1 MKRIL
6 TIFLLALAL
15 PLGAQDIQKKVTG
28 TPAASTN
35 APAWTAGQTRYF
47 NMQPGGQRGNVAVV
61 QKDGLPG
68 LWNNKT
74 GQWQL
79 TPGGM
84 KEVYFAYNEL
94 LVYTDKN
101 GRGGYAFIQ
110 PGFEEMGDISKRL
123 RFPLDE
129 LRCYPGREKPQ
140 FLCARMEKLWAVLGA
155 DGFLLPA
162 CFDSPDEAV
171 EYLQKNHRKPADEG
185 DAEYIMRSFMN
196 WGTTEPHICA
206 IGREPGKKGAL
217 ISLVETPSAGPYYV
231 ETPADFASIECL
243 YSAFSVVDDQL
254 ILNNAVFI
262 VNDTDPVRYD
272 DYMEAPVIP
281 LNLVTLYASRYPA
294 AHGSDGGLFF
304 GSSDNGAYGLHLRKD
319 GTFKFGSV
327 HLHYDF
333 SNQTYQPYGHSE
345 WYVNDWRIPVEMTFH
360 EFYFAYEISAYFEDP
375 DNYDEEAVLQK
386 ARTLYLKN
394 GNYEFTRRYP
404 MKAEGYD
411 AEKGGLKMV
420 FAEDACPPVY
430 IPMTAAQAKA
440 LLASVKKY
448 GEDEHVW
455 YYTRGLDKYGYD
467 IAVEA
472 GVGYSGGKVFRY
484 KAEN

>member
-1 MKRIL
+1 MKRLL
-6 TIFLLALAL
+6 TIVLLALAL
-15 PLGAQDIQKKVTG
+15 PLAAQNIQKTMTG
-28 TPAASTN
+28 TPAASAK
-35 APAWTAGQTRYF
+35 APEWSAGQTRYF

-79 TPGGM
+79 TPGRM

-110 PGFEEMGDISKRL
+110 PGFEEMGDITKRL

-140 FLCARMEKLWAVLGA
+140 FLCARMEKQWAVMGA
-155 DGFLLPA
+155 DGFVLPA
-162 CFDSPDEAV
+162 CFDSPKEAV
-171 EYLQKNHRKPADEG
+171 EFLQKNHRKPADEG
-185 DAEYIMRSFMN
+185 AAEYIMRSFMN
-196 WGTTEPHICA
+196 WGTTQLHISA
-206 IGREPGKKGAL
+206 IGREPGKGGAL
-217 ISLVETPSAGPYYV
+217 ISLEETPSAGPYYV

-243 YSAFSVVDDQL
+243 YSAFSVVDGQL
-254 ILNNAVFI
+254 VLNNAEFV
-262 VNDTDPVRYD
+262 VNDTDLVRYD

-281 LNLVTLYASRYPA
+281 LNEVTLYASRYPA
-294 AHGSDGGLFF
+294 ARGEDGGLFF
-304 GSSDNGAYGLHLRKD
+304 GSAANGCYGLHLRKD
-319 GTFKFGSV
+319 GTFKFGKIEI
-327 HLHYDF
+327 HYDL
-333 SNQTYQPYGHSE
+333 SNGTYKLYSHPE
-345 WYVNDWRIPVEMTFH
+345 WYVDEWRFPIGITFH
-360 EFYFAYEISAYFEDP
+360 EFSFAYEISAYFADP
-375 DNYDEEAVLQK
+375 DNFDFEACQEKSRK
-386 ARTLYLKN
+386 AYLKN
-394 GNYEFTRRYP
+394 GNYEFTQRYP

-420 FAEDACPPVY
+420 FGEDACPPIY

-448 GEDEHVW
+448 GEYEHVW

-467 IAVEA
+467 IVIEA

-484 KAEN
+484 KAED

>member
-15 PLGAQDIQKKVTG
+15 PLGAQNIQKTMTG
-28 TPAASTN
+28 TPAASAE
-35 APAWTAGQTRYF
+35 APKWTPGQTRYF
-47 NMQPGGQRGNVAVV
+47 NMLPGGQRGNVAVV

-79 TPGGM
+79 TPGEIW
-84 KEVYFAYNEL
+84 EVYFAYNEL

-101 GRGGYAFIQ
+101 GRSGYAFIQ
-110 PGFEEMGDISKRL
+110 PDFEEMGDISMRL
-123 RFPLDE
+123 RFPLDGF
-129 LRCYPGREKPQ
+129 RCYPNRENPQ
-140 FLCARMEKLWAVLGA
+140 FLCARMEKRWAVLGA

-162 CFDSPDEAV
+162 CWRSPKEAV

-196 WGTTEPHICA
+196 WGTTDLHISA
-206 IGREPGKKGAL
+206 IGREPGKRGAL
-217 ISLVETPSAGPYYV
+217 ISLEETPTAGPYYV

-243 YSAFSVVDDQL
+243 YSAFSVVDGQL
-254 ILNNAVFI
+254 VLNNAVFI

-281 LNLVTLYASRYPA
+281 LNQVTLYASRYPA

-304 GSSDNGAYGLHLRKD
+304 GSASNGCYGLHLRKD

-327 HLHYDF
+327 QLHFDF
-333 SNQTYQPYGHSE
+333 SNQTYQLYSHPE
-345 WYVNDWRIPVEMTFH
+345 WYVNEWNLPVEMTFH
-360 EFYFAYEISAYFEDP
+360 EFLFGYQITEYIAHP
-375 DNYDEEAVLQK
+375 DDYDNDATIQK
-386 ARTLYLKN
+386 ARTIYLKSS
-394 GNYEFTRRYP
+394 GYAFTRRYP

-455 YYTRGLDKYGYD
+455 YYTRGLDRNGYD
-467 IAVEA
+467 IAIEA
-472 GVGYSGGKVFRY
+472 GVGYSGGQVFRY
-484 KAEN
+484 KAED